1 MFADRESSGLKVV
14 LLGNS
19 GTGKTSLLDFAVT
32 RSSRGDL
39 QPTIGCNCSL
49 LAFEFDSRR
58 VSLRVWDTAGQELYR
73 SIVPIYIR
81 DAAAALLVYDVTDP
95 KSLESL
101 DHWHSVLMEEQS
113 GEVLLY
119 VVANKMDLAGDA
131 CVDEKQG
138 RFVAQKMNGA
148 FHQVSARTGLHVLEL
163 FEAVAREASTG
174 ERFQSRPA
182 PPRAEGGGGGC
193 C

>member
-19 GTGKTSLLDFAVT
+19 GTGKTSILDFAVT
-32 RSSRGDL
+32 HSSRDDL

-49 LAFEFDSRR
+49 LTFDFATGPI
-58 VSLRVWDTAGQELYR
+58 SLRVWDTAGQELYR

-81 DAAAALLVYDVTDP
+81 DSAAALLVYDVTEP

-101 DHWHSVLMEEQS
+101 DHWYSVLMEEQS
-113 GEVLLY
+113 GEILIY
-119 VVANKMDLAGDA
+119 VIANKIDLVDDVR
-131 CVDEKQG
+131 VDEKQG
-138 RFVAQKMNGA
+138 RAVAQKLNGS
-148 FHQVSARTGLHVLEL
+148 FHQVSAKTGVHVQEL
-163 FEAVAREASTG
+163 FETVAREASTG

-182 PPRAEGGGGGC
+182 PPRADGNDGGC